1 MERTVIVWE
10 RESFDFGS
18 KHIWEKHRVTEEE
31 VEQVLFEVPPHVE
44 ARRHADHE
52 NRTVFWGA
60 TRYDR
65 WIVVVCEDWNEG
77 GTRFLRPITA
87 FEPEEGTDGHILLR
101 IEPIDQSR
109 ALELIDERPEFKRT
123 LFASENQGADGEF
136 SRTEAVVHMQ
146 LKVTF
151 DLTAAS
157 VLRERQA
164 PRTWGATI
172 EERA

>member
-1 MERTVIVWE
+1 MNDDEFLRLIGQYLDDPPADPNPGMERTVIEWE
-10 RESFDFGS
+10 RESPDFGS

-87 FEPEEGTDGHILLR
+87 FEPEEG
-101 IEPIDQSR
+101 IDYWVRSGS
-109 ALELIDERPEFKRT
+109 
-123 LFASENQGADGEF
+123 SE
-136 SRTEAVVHMQ
+136 
-146 LKVTF
+146 
-151 DLTAAS
+151 
-157 VLRERQA
+157 
-164 PRTWGATI
+164 
-172 EERA
+172 